1 MIVKIEE
8 LFPINEWTKNNKSF
22 HTRVIKEC
30 TSLADF
36 IKLDKREKSIYEV
49 SKETLKLVRNWTSHQ
64 GINAIS
70 SFDVAYVYMMML
82 YVFFYSDECRE
93 DIVDLENLLVEL
105 SAIESETLNYQ
116 EKDYDKIVECT
127 EKKIKKIHKDAYD
140 RFAQRESEEV
150 VKKEKG
156 RYRYDENAVIYDIVS
171 GIGNQNSDV
180 RDSVCMKYV
189 YLVYLSV
196 LKEKKDRV
204 YKCIFKQI
212 QEEDN
217 SKEL

>member
-1 MIVKIEE
+1 M
-8 LFPINEWTKNNKSF
+8 
-22 HTRVIKEC
+22 
-30 TSLADF
+30 
-36 IKLDKREKSIYEV
+36 Y
-49 SKETLKLVRNWTSHQ
+49 
-64 GINAIS
+64 
-70 SFDVAYVYMMML
+70 
-82 YVFFYSDECRE
+82 FYSDECRE

-105 SAIESETLNYQ
+105 SAIELETLNYQ

-180 RDSVCMKYV
+180 RDSVCV
-189 YLVYLSV
+189 
-196 LKEKKDRV
+196 
-204 YKCIFKQI
+204 
-212 QEEDN
+212 
-217 SKEL
+217 

>member
-1 MIVKIEE
+1 M
-8 LFPINEWTKNNKSF
+8 
-22 HTRVIKEC
+22 
-30 TSLADF
+30 
-36 IKLDKREKSIYEV
+36 
-49 SKETLKLVRNWTSHQ
+49 
-64 GINAIS
+64 
-70 SFDVAYVYMMML
+70 
-82 YVFFYSDECRE
+82 
-93 DIVDLENLLVEL
+93 EL
-105 SAIESETLNYQ
+105 SAIELETLNYQ